1 MFAGLRWRGSASCLM
16 LCAALMGGPAPCHA
30 LRPDAA
36 APVGDEDKPV
46 PLALPAQAAKRVEAM
61 AHVVAAELAV
71 ESDPALSEQH
81 NRRALDLDPSNIAAA
96 QELATAYLERE
107 EVPEALAV
115 LKDALKQR
123 PKAVAAALRI
133 ASIYIVKLRKF
144 DAAERYARQAL
155 RAAPDVIDPYQTLYS
170 ICRASGR
177 MDDAAAVLSQAEHRQ
192 NEDPSFWAGLG
203 DLLELHERGEK
214 ARTPR
219 EASSAL
225 ASYRRAAAFGRQN
238 AAALLRAHNYFFT
251 YGHLEDAVSS
261 AQRLL
266 VLQPSD
272 TLTRERLAFALNAL
286 GRQDEAL
293 EELERVVSDN
303 PTSLAAYREHGRILL
318 ERGDYAG
325 ALEKFEKALLL
336 NDEDP
341 RLYLQLVELCMRS
354 GNDERAVWWLSQ
366 ARGKFSRLPE
376 LPFYEGQVLGR
387 LKRWKEALLAYD
399 MAATLADQYQP
410 SFLNADFHFYRG
422 IAAERAGDPDLAER
436 YFREC
441 LALDDTFA
449 PALNYLGYMWA
460 EKGTNLAKAESFI
473 RRALEQEPENAA
485 YLDSLGWVL
494 YRQGRYQEALPPL
507 ERASASPEDPDPAV
521 QEHLGDVYDK
531 LGRRT
536 EAIAAWEHASKM
548 DGASKELAAK
558 LQAAQGDTP
567 GDTSEARAAG
577 TEKKAAHP

>member
-1 MFAGLRWRGSASCLM
+1 MFAGLRWRVSASCLV
-16 LCAALMGGPAPCHA
+16 LCAVFAGGPAPCRA
-30 LRPDAA
+30 LVPDAG
-36 APVGDEDKPV
+36 VTDDEDKPV
-46 PLALPAQAAKRVEAM
+46 PLVLSARAASRVEAM
-61 AHVVAAELAV
+61 ARVAAAELTV
-71 ESDPALSEQH
+71 ESNPALSERH

-96 QELATAYLERE
+96 QELASAYLERE

-123 PKAVAAALRI
+123 PQAFAVALRI
-133 ASIYIVKLRKF
+133 AGIYVVKLRKF

-155 RAAPDVIDPYQTLYS
+155 RIAPDVIDPYQTLYS
-170 ICRASGR
+170 ICRASDR
-177 MDDAAAVLSQAEHRQ
+177 MGDAAAVLSQAEHRK
-192 NEDPSFWAGLG
+192 NEDPLFWAGLG

-214 ARTPR
+214 VRVPR
-219 EASSAL
+219 EDSSAL
-225 ASYRRAAAFGRQN
+225 ACFRRAAVFGRQD
-238 AAALLRAHNYFFT
+238 AAVLLRAHNYFFT
-251 YGHLEDAVSS
+251 CGHLEDAVAS
-261 AQRLL
+261 ARRLL

-293 EELERVVSDN
+293 GELERVVSDN
-303 PTSLAAYREHGRILL
+303 PASLAAYREHGRILL

-376 LPFYEGQVLGR
+376 LPFYEGQVLAR

-410 SFLNADFHFYRG
+410 LFINADFYFHRG
-422 IAAERAGDPDLAER
+422 IAAERAGDFGAAER
-436 YFREC
+436 HFREC

-460 EKGTNLAKAESFI
+460 EKGRNLAEAESFI
-473 RRALEQEPENAA
+473 RRALEQEPGNAA

-494 YRQGRYQEALPPL
+494 YQQGRYQEALPPL
-507 ERASASPEDPDPAV
+507 ERASASPEDSDPTV

-531 LGRRT
+531 LGRRA
-536 EAIAAWEHASKM
+536 EAIAAWERASKM
-548 DGASKELAAK
+548 DGAPEELAVK
-558 LQAAQGDTP
+558 LQAARGGTLGDTN
-567 GDTSEARAAG
+567 EAKAAAAG
-577 TEKKAAHP
+577 KADTRP